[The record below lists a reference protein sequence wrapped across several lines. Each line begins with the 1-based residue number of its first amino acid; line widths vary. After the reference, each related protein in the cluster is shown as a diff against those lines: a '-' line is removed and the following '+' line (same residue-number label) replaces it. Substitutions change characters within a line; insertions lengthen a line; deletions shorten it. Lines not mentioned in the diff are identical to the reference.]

1 MSNEKPKKF
10 QDKMK
15 DWYKITGASVAQVKK
30 DKNYKQHLINPCSMI
45 LVIGPTGSGKTTFL
59 TEFLSR
65 KNASF
70 YQVII
75 CSFSTTDEPL
85 YNFLK
90 NQMPEIELIDNI
102 DELPDLKDFKD
113 CDKNEEKLI
122 VFDDFIN
129 LNKKQKEKIQA
140 WFNSARKFGFTG
152 IALVQNYNDCP
163 PQMRRNAKY
172 IVIFKLN
179 DLFTINTILRNCNIL
194 GKDKQKLK
202 EAYFECIQEPKGFM
216 MLDLTDG
223 SPMPVRH
230 CFLDPIQIT

>member
-1 MSNEKPKKF
+1 
-10 QDKMK
+10 
-15 DWYKITGASVAQVKK
+15 
-30 DKNYKQHLINPCSMI
+30 MI
-45 LVIGPTGSGKTTFL
+45 LAIGPTGSGKSTFL

-65 KNASF
+65 KNESF
-70 YQVII
+70 YQIII

-90 NQMPEIELIDNI
+90 NKIPDIELIDNI
-102 DELPDLKDFKD
+102 DELPNLKDFND

-129 LNKKQKEKIQA
+129 LNKKQKEKIQS
-140 WFNSARKFGFTG
+140 WFNSARKYGFTG
-152 IALVQNYNDCP
+152 IALVQNYIDAP
-163 PQMRRNAKY
+163 IQMRRNAKY

-179 DLFTINTILRNCNIL
+179 DINTINTILRYCNIL

-202 EAYFECIQEPKGFM
+202 EAYFKCIREPKGFM

-223 SPMPVRH
+223 SNLPVRH
-230 CFLDPIQIT
+230 CFLDKIQI